1 MQGASPTGSGLD
13 NNACMWLWLQECGRH
28 VEVEEVGYS
37 RSKIHQTTYK
47 PHFWAQYCRG
57 GKRGKGG
64 VALKRLFIPLNEIPG
79 QEAAAAYLFRIAKER
94 TVIVA
99 PWAISP

>member
-1 MQGASPTGSGLD
+1 MQGASPTGSGLE
-13 NNACMWLWLQECGRH
+13 NNACMWLQECCRH

-47 PHFWAQYCRG
+47 HHFWAQYCRG

-79 QEAAAAYLFRIAKER
+79 QEAAAAYLFRIAKEG
-94 TVIVA
+94 TVIFVA

>member
-1 MQGASPTGSGLD
+1 MLGASPTGSGLEID
-13 NNACMWLWLQECGRH
+13 ACMWLQECCRH

-37 RSKIHQTTYK
+37 RSKIHQTTHK
-47 PHFWAQYCRG
+47 HHFWAQYCRG
-57 GKRGKGG
+57 EKRGKDG

-94 TVIVA
+94 TVIVVA